1 MDKPKQRAIRMRP
14 DLVAMKGYKSPS
26 APLEVLEQELGRS
39 VHEIIKLDTNENP
52 FGPPPKALEAMK
64 RLGQELSVYPDISSR
79 LLREGLAQYVGVPA
93 DYILAGAGSDDI
105 ITLISRLFL
114 SPGDAIIDCPPTFS
128 VYSLNADWIGA
139 RTIKIERRADF
150 SIDVDAIEEAAIAH
164 DAKLLFLCTPNNPDG
179 SLIAEAD
186 IERLLELPLVVVV
199 DEAYIEFTD
208 REGFA
213 KRVSDTP
220 NLIVLR
226 TFSKWA
232 GLAGMR
238 VGYGVIPLDIIEHLW
253 KIKQPF
259 NVTAASDAVARA
271 CLEEQDLL
279 NEQAQILI
287 GEREKLI
294 EGMRIIDY
302 LDPYPSHTNF
312 VLAKVTGY
320 AVPNIVEFMRREGIL
335 IRHYD
340 KPGLGGYIR
349 ISVCKPEH
357 TPIVLDALRRFPD
370 A

>member
-1 MDKPKQRAIRMRP
+1 MDKAKQKAVRMRS
-14 DLVAMKGYKSPS
+14 DLVAMNGYKSPS
-26 APLEVLEQELGRS
+26 APLEVLEQELGLDAG
-39 VHEIIKLDTNENP
+39 EIIKLDTNENP
-52 FGPPPKALEAMK
+52 FGPPPKALEAMQ

-79 LLREGLAQYVGVPA
+79 LLRDGLAQYVGVPA
-93 DYILAGAGSDDI
+93 EYILAGAGSDDI

-114 SPGDAIIDCPPTFS
+114 NPGDVIIDCPPTFS

-139 RTIKIERRADF
+139 RTIKIERGEDF
-150 SIDVDAIEEAAIAH
+150 SIDVNAIETAAIVY

-179 SLIAEAD
+179 SLISEAD

-208 REGFA
+208 RESFA
-213 KRVSDTP
+213 TRVPKIP

-238 VGYGVIPLDIIEHLW
+238 VGYGVIPLDVIEHLW

-271 CLEEQDLL
+271 CLEEIDLL

-294 EGMRIIDY
+294 AGMKNIDY

-312 VLAKVTGY
+312 VLAKVTGFE
-320 AVPNIVEFMRREGIL
+320 VPDIVQFMRGEGIL

-340 KPGLGGYIR
+340 KPGLRGYIR

-357 TPIVLDALRRFPD
+357 TPLVLDTLRRFPD